1 MKYTT
6 LKLGEI
12 LVKNGVLSDDAL
24 KDALLAQ
31 KNSGKRLGEILIG
44 GNYITEKQLL
54 DILAAQLSIDYVDLD
69 QINIDTALAEY
80 VPETLARENHLVP
93 IAKEG
98 KVLRLA
104 IADPLNYNAINDVA
118 NYSKLTM
125 DIVIAENAKIDRKI
139 RQLYVSG
146 KALAAA
152 QELSQIIE
160 NIPKAADTQQKNSDQ
175 PIVRLVNMMIEQA
188 VLLKASDIHIEPGEK
203 ELRIRFRI
211 DGYLITY
218 IEADVGIAPA
228 VISRI
233 KYIGGMNI
241 AERRLPQDG
250 RINYKAAGQDIDMRI
265 SSMPSVFGE
274 KIVIRIATALDLQ
287 MERSD
292 IGFLPINNGL
302 LDEILKKDHGIILIT
317 GPTGSGKSTTLYT
330 ILREK
335 RRDDIN
341 LITIENPVETII
353 PGITQVDVNA
363 KAGLTFASV
372 LRSILRQDPDMIM
385 IGEIRDEETADLAIG
400 AAITGHLVFSTLHT
414 FDAPSA
420 VLRLVDMGIE
430 PFMVSAALV
439 GVISQ
444 RLIRKICPKCKISYE
459 ASEEERNLLRVPNAP
474 QGQEEEKLIL
484 YKGEGCNFCNFTG
497 YKGRTAVHEVMP
509 VTARVRKA
517 IYDKASNDEVRRA
530 AIEEGMLSLFENTR
544 IRVLQGITTYEELLK
559 LYTTDI

>member
-31 KNSGKRLGEILIG
+31 KSSGKRLGEILIG

-125 DIVIAENAKIDRKI
+125 DIVIAERAKIDRKI

-420 VLRLVDMGIE
+420 VLRLIDMGIE

-459 ASEEERNLLRVPNAP
+459 ASKEERDLLRVPNTP
-474 QGQEEEKLIL
+474 PGQEEEKLIL

-544 IRVLQGITTYEELLK
+544 IRVLQGATTYEELLK

>member
-12 LVKNGVLSDDAL
+12 LVNGGALTEDAL
-24 KDALLAQ
+24 KEALKVQ
-31 KNSGKRLGEILIG
+31 KGSGKRLGTILIESHF
-44 GNYITEKQLL
+44 ITERQLL
-54 DILAAQLSIDYVDLD
+54 DVLASQLSVELVDLD
-69 QINIDTALAEY
+69 QFNIDPNLSEL
-80 VPETLARENHLVP
+80 VPEAVAREKHIVP
-93 IAKEG
+93 IEKLG
-98 KVLRLA
+98 KTLKIAV
-104 IADPLNYNAINDVA
+104 ADPLDYNTISDVGSF
-118 NYSKLTM
+118 SKLT
-125 DIVIAENAKIDRKI
+125 VSVVLAESLKIEKKI
-139 RQLYVSG
+139 SQLYVSK

-152 QELSQIIE
+152 EELSRIVE
-160 NIPKAADTQQKNSDQ
+160 SIPKETEVFSKNSEQ

-188 VLLKASDIHIEPGEK
+188 VMLKASDIHIEPGEK
-203 ELRIRFRI
+203 ELRIRFRV
-211 DGYLITY
+211 DGYLVTY
-218 IEADVGIAPA
+218 IEADVGIAAA
-228 VISRI
+228 VVSRI

-265 SSMPSVFGE
+265 SSIPSVFGE

-287 MERSD
+287 MERD
-292 IGFLPINNGL
+292 QIGFLPFNNDRV
-302 LDEILKKDHGIILIT
+302 DEILKKDHGIVLIT

-341 LITIENPVETII
+341 LITVENPVETII

-385 IGEIRDEETADLAIG
+385 VGEIRDEETADLAIS
-400 AAITGHLVFSTLHT
+400 AAITGHMVFSTLHT

-430 PFMVSAALV
+430 PFMVSASLV

-444 RLIRKICPKCKISYE
+444 RLIRKICPKCKIEYE
-459 ASEEERNLLRVPNAP
+459 ATEEERDLLRVPTAHEGHP
-474 QGQEEEKLIL
+474 EEKLTL
-484 YKGEGCNFCNFTG
+484 YKGQGCTFCNFTG

-509 VTARVRKA
+509 VTAKVRKA
-517 IYDKASNDEVRRA
+517 IYDRESNDEIRRVA
-530 AIEEGMLSLFENTR
+530 MEEGMITLFENTR
-544 IRVLQGITTYEELLK
+544 IRVIQGFTSYEELLK
-559 LYTTDI
+559 LYTSDK